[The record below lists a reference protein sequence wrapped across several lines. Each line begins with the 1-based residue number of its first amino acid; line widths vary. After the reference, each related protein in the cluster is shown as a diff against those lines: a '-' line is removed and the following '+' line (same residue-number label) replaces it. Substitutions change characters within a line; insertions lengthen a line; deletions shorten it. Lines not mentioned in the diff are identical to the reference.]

1 MFYETKLG
9 KIYYEIY
16 GQEGKPFVVLT
27 HGLGMDLSTFDAQ
40 ISKLSDEYRV
50 LVWDLPGHGN
60 SFTIGFGDG
69 FSFFL
74 ASECLLGLMD
84 ELDAKKGILVG
95 QSLGGLISQYTAYYY
110 PDRVSA
116 VVDIGSIP
124 LHYGL
129 SNGHDRLFRLFFPFF
144 RLVPG
149 RLLTLWFARQ
159 KSVNKETRKYLR
171 EVTGKTGK
179 KQILD
184 LTKSM
189 LHCMS
194 EGISGPINQPLLI
207 IHGDREQKYIMKSAA
222 KWHEEIPMSEYA
234 VIPNA
239 GHIAN
244 QDNPLEFNMLL
255 LSFLK
260 KLKMHHK

>member
-1 MFYETKLG
+1 MFYETELG

-27 HGLGMDLSTFDAQ
+27 HGLGMNLSTFDAQ
-40 ISKLSDEYRV
+40 INKLSDEYRV
-50 LVWDLPGHGN
+50 LVWDLPGHGQ
-60 SFTIGFGDG
+60 SFEIGHGDG

-74 ASECLLGLMD
+74 AAECLLGLLN
-84 ELDAKKGILVG
+84 ELNVKKAILVG
-95 QSLGGLISQYTAYYY
+95 QSLGGMVSQYIAHHY
-110 PDRVSA
+110 PERVSA

-124 LHYGL
+124 LHKGL
-129 SNGHDRLFRLFFPFF
+129 NNRHDKLFRFFFPLF
-144 RLVPG
+144 RLVPAKI
-149 RLLTLWFARQ
+149 LSIWFARQ
-159 KSVNKETRKYLR
+159 KSVNKETRRYLK

-189 LHCMS
+189 LICID
-194 EGISGPINQPLLI
+194 EGIKSPITHSLLI
-207 IHGDREQKYIMKSAA
+207 IHGDREQKYIIKSAE
-222 KWHEEIPMSEYA
+222 KWHEEVPMSEYA

-244 QDNPLEFNMLL
+244 QDNPVEFNRLL

-260 KLKMHHK
+260 KLKMH